1 MNGLH
6 RISREAARLKKM
18 KRKRRKKQKKGTW
31 PLYLMM
37 LPGLVYILI
46 NNYIPMAGLLLAF
59 KKVNYG
65 LGIWKSP
72 WVGLSNFTYLFRA
85 GDASEIFRNTVGYNL
100 AFLLF
105 GTILSAAVAIL
116 LDAVYGRRS
125 KRFYQTVILIPWLIS
140 WVIVSYIVYAF
151 LSGDNGLINNSILR
165 PLGMEPVNWYTSPAY
180 WPVILVL
187 VYLWKSFGY
196 QSIMYYATL
205 IGIDKTYYE
214 AAVVDGASAW
224 QQISFI
230 TLPFLKP
237 TMITL
242 TLLQIGRMFYSDFG
256 LFYQVPMNS
265 GLLYSTTNTIDTY
278 VYRGLL
284 ELNDV
289 GRSSAA
295 GFLQSILG
303 FLVVLAANW
312 AVRRVEEDSALF

>member
-1 MNGLH
+1 M
-6 RISREAARLKKM
+6 EKE
-18 KRKRRKKQKKGTW
+18 KKQNKTILKGKKVPW
-31 PLYLMM
+31 ALYLMM
-37 LPGLVYILI
+37 LPGLIYILI
-46 NNYIPMAGLLLAF
+46 NNYIPMAGLFLAF
-59 KKVNYG
+59 KRVNYG

-72 WVGLSNFTYLFRA
+72 WVGLENFTYLLKA
-85 GDASEIFRNTVGYNL
+85 SDAVEIFRNTIGYNL

-105 GTILSAAVAIL
+105 GTVLSITVAIL
-116 LDAVYGRRS
+116 LDMVVGKRA

-151 LSGDNGLINNSILR
+151 LSGDNGLVNHSILG
-165 PLGMEPVNWYTSPAY
+165 PLGLEPVSWYTTPEY

-205 IGIDKTYYE
+205 VGIDRTYYE
-214 AAVVDGASAW
+214 AAVMDGASPW
-224 QQISFI
+224 QQVRFI

-242 TLLQIGRMFYSDFG
+242 TLLQVGRMFYSDFG

-303 FLVVLAANW
+303 FVVVLAANW
-312 AVRRVEEDSALF
+312 AVRRLEKDSALF